1 MTTQLS
7 ASLED
12 YMEVIYHI
20 SEENSVAR
28 AKEIAERL
36 AVSRASVTEALKTL
50 CKKGLINY
58 APYAVVT
65 LTESGREAALDVVR
79 RHRVLKEF
87 FMKILAVDEPLAEKG
102 ACRLEHA
109 APPEIID
116 RLIAFVEF
124 LEAADDKDASLI
136 DAFARSIGGS
146 KT

>member
-1 MTTQLS
+1 MTIKLS

-12 YMEVIYHI
+12 YMEVIFHI
-20 SEENSVAR
+20 AEENNVAR

-36 AVSRASVTEALKTL
+36 SVSRASVTEALKTL

-65 LTESGREAALDVVR
+65 LTEHGREAALDIVR
-79 RHRVLKEF
+79 RHRVLKDF
-87 FMKILAVDEPLAEKG
+87 FVKILAVDEPVAEKG

-116 RLIAFVEF
+116 RLIAFVDF
-124 LEAADDKDASLI
+124 LEAAGDDGHALI
-136 DAFARSIGGS
+136 KEFARSVG
-146 KT
+146 